1 MARRNGQSPIPPP
14 LEMACLGVL
23 WSIGEGTV
31 RDVALAL
38 APRQSF
44 AYTTVMTLLERL
56 VRRGQLARRK
66 SGRSFVYA
74 PLNDPAELREAAI
87 GELARDFFGGSRDAL
102 RAWLDRTPAPQTAPV
117 EEPPAPDYMDTA
129 LL

>member
-1 MARRNGQSPIPPP
+1 MARRSGHSPLPPP

-23 WSIGEGTV
+23 WTMREGTV
-31 RDVALAL
+31 KDVAVAL
-38 APRQSF
+38 APRQAF

-56 VRRGQLARRK
+56 VKRGHLTRRK

-74 PLNDPAELREAAI
+74 PAQDPAELREIAI
-87 GELARDFFGGSRDAL
+87 NELARDYFGGSRKSL
-102 RAWLDRTPAPQTAPV
+102 REWLDGAPAVQPEP
-117 EEPPAPDYMDTA
+117 EEPANQGIDTA

>member
-1 MARRNGQSPIPPP
+1 MARRSGHSPLPPP

-23 WSIGEGTV
+23 WTMREGTV
-31 RDVALAL
+31 KDVAVAL
-38 APRQSF
+38 APRQAF

-56 VRRGQLARRK
+56 VKRGHLTRRK

-74 PLNDPAELREAAI
+74 PAQDPAELREIAI
-87 GELARDFFGGSRDAL
+87 NELARDYFGGSRKSL
-102 RAWLDRTPAPQTAPV
+102 REWLDDKPAVPPEP
-117 EEPPAPDYMDTA
+117 EEPTIERIDTA